1 MGKFDGVLI
10 CTDLDGTLL
19 NSDKKVSDE
28 NKKAIEFFKNEGG
41 IFTFVTGR
49 MPFFVSEIYKEA
61 NPNAP
66 IGCINGGGLYDF
78 QSEKYIWTNE
88 MPKEVMSLVKAVDEK
103 FPDVG
108 IQVNTFYKVYFSK
121 ENKTMQDFRKAT
133 GLPNIT
139 CNYNEVEE
147 PLAKIVFGAETEEE
161 ILGIKE
167 TLLAHPMAKEF
178 DYIRSEKTL
187 SEILPKGICK
197 GVSITKLA
205 EYYNLDINKTVAI
218 GDYNNDIP
226 MFKAAK
232 IGVAVSNACEEAL
245 NAADYITVSNDEN
258 AIAQVI
264 YDLYNGKFKKIKI

>member
-19 NSDKKVSDE
+19 NTDKKVSSE
-28 NKKAIEFFKNEGG
+28 NKKAIEFFKSEGG

-49 MPFFVSEIYKEA
+49 MPFFVSEVYEQV

-78 QSEKYIWTNE
+78 KKEEYIWTSL
-88 MPKEVMSLVKAVDEK
+88 MSKEVLELVKAVDEK

-108 IQVNTFYKVYFSK
+108 IQVNTFYKVYFCK
-121 ENKTMQDFRKAT
+121 ENKTMVDFRKST
-133 GLPNIT
+133 KLPNIT
-139 CNYNEVEE
+139 CNYTDVNE
-147 PLAKIVFGAETEEE
+147 PIAKIVFGAETEEE

-167 TLLAHPMAKEF
+167 TLSAHPKAKKF

-187 SEILPKGICK
+187 FEILPKGINK
-197 GVSITKLA
+197 GISITKLA
-205 EYYNLDINKTVAI
+205 EHFNLDKNKTVAI

-226 MFKAAK
+226 MFSAAK

-245 NAADYITVSNDEN
+245 STADYITVSNDEH
-258 AIAQVI
+258 AIAQII
-264 YDLYNGKFKKIKI
+264 YDLYDGKL